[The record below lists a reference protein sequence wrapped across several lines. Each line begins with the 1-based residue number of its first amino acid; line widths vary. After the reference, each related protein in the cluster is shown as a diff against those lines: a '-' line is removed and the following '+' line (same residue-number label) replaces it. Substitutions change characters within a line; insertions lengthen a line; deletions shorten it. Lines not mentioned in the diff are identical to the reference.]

1 MNRMRGRRR
10 RENGEKGQR
19 NGEEKKCGKGVK
31 VKREDVT
38 KDNKEEE
45 EMASS

>member
-10 RENGEKGQR
+10 ERM
-19 NGEEKKCGKGVK
+19 KKCGKGVK